1 MTEFEEMPPIADES
15 NTNDS
20 VDPDTCSVGGS
31 DSEIMTGSD
40 EQPADSDDSLG
51 FVG

>member
-1 MTEFEEMPPIADES
+1 MTEFEEMPPIDDES

-20 VDPDTCSVGGS
+20 VDLDTCSVGGS
-31 DSEIMTGSD
+31 DAEIMTGSD
-40 EQPADSDDSLG
+40 VPSDDSDDSYG